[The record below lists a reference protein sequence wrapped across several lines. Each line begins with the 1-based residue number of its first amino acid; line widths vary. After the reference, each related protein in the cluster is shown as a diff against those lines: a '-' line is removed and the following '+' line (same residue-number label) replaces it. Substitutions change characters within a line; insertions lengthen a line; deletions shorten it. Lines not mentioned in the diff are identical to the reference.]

1 MTALH
6 KWTVTRRREIY
17 RSITFTILRAH
28 LTWAFVAFFSRQIF
42 QPTLVNGMLSHFAIT
57 WPPPSIAIYTI
68 RSRSISFY
76 HFYSLTV
83 SLLAYVTQHGIGDA
97 WSMMT
102 MITDDD
108 GHEEVM
114 LTTTLRRGDH
124 VFRAALQQRL
134 LTTTTTTSVM
144 QHTRALLYVVCW
156 ITYICCFV

>member
-42 QPTLVNGMLSHFAIT
+42 QPTLVNGILSHFAIT
-57 WPPPSIAIYTI
+57 SPPSIAIYTI
-68 RSRSISFY
+68 CSRSISFY

-102 MITDDD
+102 MMTDDD

-124 VFRAALQQRL
+124 VFRGRVA
-134 LTTTTTTSVM
+134 TTPFDDDDDECDATHARIIMLCVGSPIF
-144 QHTRALLYVVCW
+144 VVL
-156 ITYICCFV
+156 FS

>member
-42 QPTLVNGMLSHFAIT
+42 QPTLVNGILSHFAIT
-57 WPPPSIAIYTI
+57 SPPSIAIYTI

-102 MITDDD
+102 MMTAMMVMKKLCWQPRW
-108 GHEEVM
+108 EEE
-114 LTTTLRRGDH
+114 TTFFGPRCNNAFWRRRRR
-124 VFRAALQQRL
+124 VWCN
-134 LTTTTTTSVM
+134 
-144 QHTRALLYVVCW
+144 TRAHYYVVCW